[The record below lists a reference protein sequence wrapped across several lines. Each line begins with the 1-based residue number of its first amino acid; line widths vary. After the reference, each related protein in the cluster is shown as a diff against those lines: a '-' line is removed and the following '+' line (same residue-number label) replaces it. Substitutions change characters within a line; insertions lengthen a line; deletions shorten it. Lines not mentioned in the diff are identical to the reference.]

1 MVSPECLLAE
11 ASEPSPGCA
20 GWDRLGDGLGDGFA
34 SIQVLVNV
42 DIFSEGFD
50 CPDVEFVQLARP
62 TLSLAKYLQM
72 VGRGLRVAKGKK
84 NCVIIDNVGLYR
96 VFGLPSL
103 VWN

>member
-34 SIQVLVNV
+34 PIQVLVNV
-42 DIFSEGFD
+42 DVFSEGFD

-84 NCVIIDNVGLYR
+84 NCVIIDNVGL
-96 VFGLPSL
+96 
-103 VWN
+103 